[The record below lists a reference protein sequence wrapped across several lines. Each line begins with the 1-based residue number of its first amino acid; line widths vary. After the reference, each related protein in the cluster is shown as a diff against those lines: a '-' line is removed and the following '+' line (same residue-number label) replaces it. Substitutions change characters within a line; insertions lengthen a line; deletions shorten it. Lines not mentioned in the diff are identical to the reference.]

1 MTWTLILA
9 LAATAWGFKALGA
22 LVVGGRIMPDVVQ
35 RCLLLIPAA
44 LLAALITKDTFTS
57 GQEIV
62 VDARLVGLAVAAVL
76 SWRRAPFAL
85 TVFAGVGAT
94 SLLRLVA

>member
-1 MTWTLILA
+1 VTWTLVLLLGASAYA
-9 LAATAWGFKALGA
+9 LKALGA
-22 LVVGGRIMPDVVQ
+22 VVIGDRAVPPALQ

-94 SLLRLVA
+94 ALLRLVA

>member
-1 MTWTLILA
+1 MTWTLVLLLGASAYA
-9 LAATAWGFKALGA
+9 LKALGA
-22 LVVGGRIMPDVVQ
+22 VIIGDRVVPPALQ

-94 SLLRLVA
+94 ALLRLVA

>member
-1 MTWTLILA
+1 MTWTLVLLLGASAYA
-9 LAATAWGFKALGA
+9 LKALGA
-22 LVVGGRIMPDVVQ
+22 VVIGDRAVPPALQ

-85 TVFAGVGAT
+85 TVFAGGGAT
-94 SLLRLVA
+94 ALLRLVA

>member
-1 MTWTLILA
+1 MTWTLVLLLGASAYALKTLGAVVIGDRAVPLA
-9 LAATAWGFKALGA
+9 L
-22 LVVGGRIMPDVVQ
+22 Q

-94 SLLRLVA
+94 ALLRLVA

>member
-1 MTWTLILA
+1 MTWTLVLLLGASAYA
-9 LAATAWGFKALGA
+9 LKALGA
-22 LVVGGRIMPDVVQ
+22 VVIGDRAVPPALQ

-94 SLLRLVA
+94 ALLRLFT

>member
-1 MTWTLILA
+1 VTWTLVL
-9 LAATAWGFKALGA
+9 LLGA
-22 LVVGGRIMPDVVQ
+22 SAYALKTLGAVVIGDRAVPPALQ

-94 SLLRLVA
+94 ALLRLVA

>member
-1 MTWTLILA
+1 MTWTLVLLLGASAYA
-9 LAATAWGFKALGA
+9 LKALGA
-22 LVVGGRIMPDVVQ
+22 VVIGDRAVPPALQ

-94 SLLRLVA
+94 ALLRMVA

>member
-1 MTWTLILA
+1 VTWTLVLLLGASAYA
-9 LAATAWGFKALGA
+9 LKALGA
-22 LVVGGRIMPDVVQ
+22 VVIGDRAVPPALQ

-62 VDARLVGLAVAAVL
+62 VDARLLGLAVAAVL

-94 SLLRLVA
+94 ALLRLVA

>member
-1 MTWTLILA
+1 VTWTLVLLLGASAYA
-9 LAATAWGFKALGA
+9 LKALGA
-22 LVVGGRIMPDVVQ
+22 VVIGDRAVPPALQ

-62 VDARLVGLAVAAVL
+62 VDARIVGLAVAAVL

-94 SLLRLVA
+94 ALLRLVA

>member
-1 MTWTLILA
+1 VVIGDRAVPPA
-9 LAATAWGFKALGA
+9 L
-22 LVVGGRIMPDVVQ
+22 Q

-94 SLLRLVA
+94 ALLRLVA

>member
-1 MTWTLILA
+1 MTWTLVLLLGASAYA
-9 LAATAWGFKALGA
+9 LKALGA
-22 LVVGGRIMPDVVQ
+22 VVIGDRAVPPALQ

-62 VDARLVGLAVAAVL
+62 VDARLLGLAVAAVL

-94 SLLRLVA
+94 ALLRLVA

>member
-1 MTWTLILA
+1 VTWTLVLLLGASAYALKTLGAVVIGDRAVPLA
-9 LAATAWGFKALGA
+9 L
-22 LVVGGRIMPDVVQ
+22 Q

-94 SLLRLVA
+94 ALLRLVA

>member
-1 MTWTLILA
+1 MTWTLVL
-9 LAATAWGFKALGA
+9 LLGA
-22 LVVGGRIMPDVVQ
+22 SAYALKTLGAVVIGDRAVPPALQ

-94 SLLRLVA
+94 ALLRLVA

>member
-1 MTWTLILA
+1 MTWTLVLLLGASAYA
-9 LAATAWGFKALGA
+9 LKALGA
-22 LVVGGRIMPDVVQ
+22 VVIGDRAVPPALQ

-94 SLLRLVA
+94 ALLRLVA

>member
-1 MTWTLILA
+1 MTWTLVLLLGASAYA
-9 LAATAWGFKALGA
+9 LKALGA
-22 LVVGGRIMPDVVQ
+22 VVIGDRAVPPALQ

-44 LLAALITKDTFTS
+44 LLAALITKDTFTT

-62 VDARLVGLAVAAVL
+62 VDARIVGLAVAAVL

-94 SLLRLVA
+94 ALLRLVA